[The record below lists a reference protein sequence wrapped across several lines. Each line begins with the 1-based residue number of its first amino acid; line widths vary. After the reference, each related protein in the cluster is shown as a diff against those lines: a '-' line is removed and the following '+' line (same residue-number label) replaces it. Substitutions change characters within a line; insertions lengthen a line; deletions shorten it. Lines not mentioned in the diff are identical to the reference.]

1 MKLIQVVII
10 SVLTSMTFA
19 SCQDKVSDCHKTENS
34 VYYWRT
40 VLELDS
46 LERNFLR
53 ENNIGR
59 VYLRFFD
66 IVVDKSPLAMDV
78 VVPNATLHV
87 KDSMPVKDI
96 VPTIY
101 ITVDA
106 IKEMQGKE
114 AMWAEKI
121 VKRIYNM
128 CSYNELPEPKEV
140 QLDCDWD
147 AHTESIFFN
156 LCKEVKKELLLRN
169 PESRISATIRLHQ
182 LSHTPP
188 PVDYGVLMLY
198 NTGSFQKSEET
209 NSILTV
215 ESVKPYLKHLGRYP
229 LYLDY
234 ALPIFTW
241 NLVYQNERFRGI
253 LNSNVSL
260 SENIVKFIGEDRYEV
275 VNDTMVHGIYL
286 YKGTIIRR
294 EEVSFQTIMAV
305 RKLIDEEMDNEP
317 RSIILYSLDS
327 KNISNY
333 SENEI
338 KQIYM

>member
-1 MKLIQVVII
+1 
-10 SVLTSMTFA
+10 
-19 SCQDKVSDCHKTENS
+19 
-34 VYYWRT
+34 
-40 VLELDS
+40 
-46 LERNFLR
+46 
-53 ENNIGR
+53 
-59 VYLRFFD
+59 
-66 IVVDKSPLAMDV
+66 
-78 VVPNATLHV
+78 
-87 KDSMPVKDI
+87 
-96 VPTIY
+96 
-101 ITVDA
+101 
-106 IKEMQGKE
+106 
-114 AMWAEKI
+114 
-121 VKRIYNM
+121 
-128 CSYNELPEPKEV
+128 
-140 QLDCDWD
+140 
-147 AHTESIFFN
+147 
-156 LCKEVKKELLLRN
+156 
-169 PESRISATIRLHQ
+169 
-182 LSHTPP
+182 
-188 PVDYGVLMLY
+188 MLY